1 MLCIVKIRDDPEN
14 RERLAYQNY
23 PDLFNVLYTQYKNNE
38 SWKDFSINEIEIIK
52 QIERRIGG

>member
-38 SWKDFSINEIEIIK
+38 SWKDFSINDVEIIK
-52 QIERRIGG
+52 QIERGIGG